1 MCLID
6 TKKFRFTFKRIP
18 IYKIVQPAKRENRKL
33 SPIQHYNLKRRNF
46 TLNGFPKAC
55 NTMSD
60 IHYIF
65 DKGFFHAYSSKEK
78 CAYELI
84 TGEDLIEGYIPAFT
98 RYAIGVHGD
107 ICARRMVLKF

>member
-18 IYKIVQPAKRENRKL
+18 IYKIVQPTEHKNRKI
-33 SPIQHYNLKRRNF
+33 SPFQHYYLRRRNF
-46 TLNGFPKAC
+46 TLNGFPKVC

-65 DKGFFHAYSSKEK
+65 DKGFFHAYRYQEK
-78 CAYELI
+78 AFSESWNGTDMI
-84 TGEDLIEGYIPAFT
+84 IGYIPAFT
-98 RYAIGVHGD
+98 RYAIGCNGD
-107 ICARRMVLKF
+107 ICARRLVLKF